1 VGVPAKHRTPKGRR
15 PPPFPPEALAL
26 FAELDAVPKRNRES
40 AEFKAKERELMRA
53 LDLADAWRFSCCSVL
68 DRSAAPCWPPERP
81 AEHDWH
87 AVRRVRTA
95 LLALMKDSASHDRL
109 SAAPAQPE

>member
-1 VGVPAKHRTPKGRR
+1 V
-15 PPPFPPEALAL
+15 LAL
-26 FAELDAVPKRNRES
+26 FAVLDAVPKRSRDDD
-40 AEFKAKERELMRA
+40 FKARERELMQA
-53 LDLADAWRFSCCSVL
+53 LGLSFEWRFSCCSVL
-68 DRSAAPCWPPERP
+68 DRSVAPCWPPERP

-109 SAAPAQPE
+109 SEAPSRPQ